1 MSCTCCRCL
10 FFLCHLLPSYQRV
23 RFKGKVGKHHESTQM
38 LLRWE
43 KTMVKL
49 HIQAWSP
56 VLAQKGSQHSARGTC
71 FPEPRSD
78 PCLVAGWA
86 SEALGS
92 GPRRW
97 KVCFMKA
104 SKADRLLDHVQCWEP
119 CLTLCWSQIGHPEL
133 PCLLGESLSLCRHSE
148 Q

>member
-1 MSCTCCRCL
+1 MSCTCCGCL

-38 LLRWE
+38 LLCWE
-43 KTMVKL
+43 KTTVKL
-49 HIQAWSP
+49 HVQAWSP
-56 VLAQKGSQHSARGTC
+56 VLAQKAHSSSGTC

-78 PCLVAGWA
+78 PCLGARWA

-104 SKADRLLDHVQCWEP
+104 DGPVWVASVSKGDS
-119 CLTLCWSQIGHPEL
+119 CLTTSTVWNHV
-133 PCLLGESLSLCRHSE
+133 SLSAGHRSDILSCPVLLAKV
-148 Q
+148 